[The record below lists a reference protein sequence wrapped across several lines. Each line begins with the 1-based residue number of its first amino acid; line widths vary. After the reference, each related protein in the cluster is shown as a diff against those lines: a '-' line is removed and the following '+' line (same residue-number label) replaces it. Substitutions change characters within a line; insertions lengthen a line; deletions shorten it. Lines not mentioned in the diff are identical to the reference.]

1 MGTNCA
7 PYVAN
12 LFLHYYEDKYICELI
27 NWNRTEIALALA
39 NMFRYQDDCIVFN
52 DDGRFGDIWREMY
65 PAEMLLEPTSTHN
78 TCTFLDLAISILNGK
93 FLYKTYDK
101 RNDYNFDIINY
112 PDLRSNVPRGPSY
125 GVFTSQLVRYC
136 DVNCD
141 IVNFRAD
148 VNLLIRKLVKQ
159 QFQHTILKARFKEFY
174 GNNIL
179 RWSKFGKDIHSI
191 LDLFS

>member
-27 NWNRTEIALALA
+27 NSNRTEIALALA

-78 TCTFLDLAISILNGK
+78 TCTFLDLAISIL
-93 FLYKTYDK
+93 
-101 RNDYNFDIINY
+101 
-112 PDLRSNVPRGPSY
+112 
-125 GVFTSQLVRYC
+125 
-136 DVNCD
+136 
-141 IVNFRAD
+141 
-148 VNLLIRKLVKQ
+148 KQ
-159 QFQHTILKARFKEFY
+159 QKPLPIF
-174 GNNIL
+174 
-179 RWSKFGKDIHSI
+179 
-191 LDLFS
+191 